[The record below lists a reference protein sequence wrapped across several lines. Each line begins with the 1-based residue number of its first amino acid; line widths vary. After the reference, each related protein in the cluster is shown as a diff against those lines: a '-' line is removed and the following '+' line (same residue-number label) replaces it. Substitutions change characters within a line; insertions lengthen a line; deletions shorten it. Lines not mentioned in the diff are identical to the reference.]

1 MKPENVYPS
10 EMTIT
15 GQSSY
20 VAAMCRKLAHMDIE
34 EMEGLDELTSR
45 ERFILIENRTAE
57 RLCDVARALSE
68 QVELRRKYS

>member
-10 EMTIT
+10 EMTIS
-15 GQSSY
+15 GQANY
-20 VAAMCRKLAHMDIE
+20 VAGMCRELALMDVQ
-34 EMEGLDELTSR
+34 EMEGLEGLTSR
-45 ERFILIENRTAE
+45 EKFILVENRTAE